1 MLIAPWSGA
10 DAIPR
15 SPIGIFR
22 CLSEP
27 LEMLT
32 KSM

>member
-22 CLSEP
+22 CLAEP
-27 LEMLT
+27 LGMLA
-32 KSM
+32 KSI